1 MIDCIHNVVCEMA
14 NQDGQCPC
22 EHQLSRLEMNSYSGA
37 PITVPKRHAHRF
49 RWAGEDDMT
58 TPETQAR
65 PPEYGGAT
73 GSALITDDGVQSA
86 IARAVAPLTP
96 FSVGQVLD
104 VLRHIESVD
113 LALTAID
120 YGLRLNL
127 DPMDAVRAIEQNA
140 GIHASGMS
148 AANDR

>member
-1 MIDCIHNVVCEMA
+1 MTE
-14 NQDGQCPC
+14 
-22 EHQLSRLEMNSYSGA
+22 
-37 PITVPKRHAHRF
+37 PK
-49 RWAGEDDMT
+49 
-58 TPETQAR
+58 TQAGHR
-65 PPEYGGAT
+65 NTCGANC
-73 GSALITDDGVQSA
+73 SALITDDGVQSA

-96 FSVGQVLD
+96 FSVGQVLY
-104 VLRHIESVD
+104 VLRHTESVD

-148 AANDR
+148 AAKEG